1 MGDDDFNSG
10 LRWLTQGDPN
20 SFRRH
25 TPFFHSKVNLYHDDK
40 KCDLFY
46 NRSVIVLYK

>member
-10 LRWLTQGDPN
+10 LCWLTRGGPN
-20 SFRRH
+20 SFSRH
-25 TPFFHSKVNLYHDDK
+25 TVKLIYHYDK